1 MEITSKIED
10 IICRAVRRLSLSL
23 MRVLVGGETLLC
35 SNKSSLYPSFSGHNA
50 THIILHKL
58 LKGGREGY
66 HKWVWLAF
74 IVLTC
79 WAFIKREELPISPFY
94 CDIKK
99 TFPLKENQTRIQFWC
114 HFRFSGVTCAMP
126 WKTLIRC
133 VSNLVQWN

>member
-1 MEITSKIED
+1 MCYFFVCKFNKMEITNKIED

-50 THIILHKL
+50 THIILHKV

-99 TFPLKENQTRIQFWC
+99 LSPWRKIKRGSNFDATFVFL
-114 HFRFSGVTCAMP
+114 
-126 WKTLIRC
+126 
-133 VSNLVQWN
+133 VSHVPCLGKH